1 MKAAADSGVCACC
14 VGRLEV
20 LVAFAM
26 SGRQRQGAWLVS
38 RWKGPKVALE
48 ALSLELGL
56 LESG

>member
-1 MKAAADSGVCACC
+1 MKAAADSAVCACP
-14 VGRLEV
+14 VDRLEA

-26 SGRQRQGAWLVS
+26 SGRQRQGAWLVG

-48 ALSLELGL
+48 ALPLELGL